1 MRSLDYVMVKEL
13 VTFVV
18 QQLVSNPN
26 DVVVSVIE
34 KEDGNTIEIKVAPQ
48 DRGRVIGKEGHTIKS
63 LRALIDV
70 AMPNEKKFSLE
81 LAR

>member
-1 MRSLDYVMVKEL
+1 MVKEL

-18 QQLVSNPN
+18 QQLVSHPQ
-26 DVVVSVIE
+26 DVTVSVTE
-34 KEDGNTIEIKVAPQ
+34 KDDINLLEIKVAPE

-70 AMPNEKKFSLE
+70 AVSNGKRVSLE
-81 LAR
+81 LSR

>member
-1 MRSLDYVMVKEL
+1 MVKEL

-18 QQLVSNPN
+18 QQLVSHPQ
-26 DVVVSVIE
+26 DVVVSVTE
-34 KEDGNTIEIKVAPQ
+34 KDDIDLLEIKVAPE

-70 AMPNEKKFSLE
+70 AASGKKVSLE
-81 LAR
+81 LSR

>member
-1 MRSLDYVMVKEL
+1 MIKEL

-18 QQLVSNPN
+18 QQLVSHPN
-26 DVVVSVIE
+26 DVIVSVTE
-34 KEDGNTIEIKVAPQ
+34 KEDGNTIEIRVAPQ

-70 AMPNEKKFSLE
+70 AMPNEKKTSLE

>member
-1 MRSLDYVMVKEL
+1 MIKEL

-18 QQLVSNPN
+18 QQLVAHPQ
-26 DVVVSVIE
+26 DVVMSVTE
-34 KEDGNTIEIKVAPQ
+34 KEDGNLLEIKVAPE

-63 LRALIDV
+63 LRALID
-70 AMPNEKKFSLE
+70 AAEPNGKKFSLE

>member
-1 MRSLDYVMVKEL
+1 MIKEL

-18 QQLVSNPN
+18 QQLVSHPQ
-26 DVVVSVIE
+26 DVVVSVSE
-34 KEDGNTIEIKVAPQ
+34 KDDVNLVEIKVAPD

-70 AMPNEKKFSLE
+70 TAAPNGKRVSLE
-81 LAR
+81 LSR

>member
-1 MRSLDYVMVKEL
+1 MIKEL

-18 QQLVSNPN
+18 QQLVSHPEE
-26 DVVVSVIE
+26 VVINITE
-34 KEDGNTIEIKVAPQ
+34 KDDINLLEIKVSPE

-70 AMPNEKKFSLE
+70 ATPYGKSFSLE
-81 LAR
+81 LSR

>member
-1 MRSLDYVMVKEL
+1 MIKEL

-18 QQLVSNPN
+18 QQLVSHPQ
-26 DVVVSVIE
+26 DVVVSVTE
-34 KEDGNTIEIKVAPQ
+34 KDDINLFEIKVSPE

-70 AMPNEKKFSLE
+70 ASPYGKKVSLE
-81 LAR
+81 LSR

>member
-1 MRSLDYVMVKEL
+1 MIKEL

-18 QQLVSNPN
+18 QQLVSHPQE
-26 DVVVSVIE
+26 VVVSVTE
-34 KEDGNTIEIKVAPQ
+34 KDDTSLLEIKVAPE

-70 AMPNEKKFSLE
+70 AVPNGKRVSLE
-81 LAR
+81 LSR

>member
-1 MRSLDYVMVKEL
+1 MIKEL

-18 QQLVSNPN
+18 QQLVSHPQ
-26 DVVVSVIE
+26 DVVVSVSE
-34 KEDGNTIEIKVAPQ
+34 KDDVNLVEIKVAPD

-70 AMPNEKKFSLE
+70 TAAPNEKRVSLE
-81 LAR
+81 LSR

>member
-1 MRSLDYVMVKEL
+1 MIKEL

-18 QQLVSNPN
+18 QQLVSHPE
-26 DVVVSVIE
+26 DVVINLTE
-34 KEDGNTIEIKVAPQ
+34 KDDVNLLEIKVSPE

-70 AMPNEKKFSLE
+70 AAPFGKNFSLE
-81 LAR
+81 LSR

>member
-1 MRSLDYVMVKEL
+1 MIKEL

-18 QQLVSNPN
+18 QQLVSHPN

-34 KEDGNTIEIKVAPQ
+34 KDDINLLEIKVAPE

-63 LRALIDV
+63 LRVLIDTSSRL
-70 AMPNEKKFSLE
+70 MKKKFRLNCFSKLF
-81 LAR
+81 LI

>member
-1 MRSLDYVMVKEL
+1 MIKEL

-18 QQLVSNPN
+18 QQLVSHPH
-26 DVVVSVIE
+26 DVVVNVTE
-34 KEDGNTIEIKVAPQ
+34 KDDVNLVEIKVAPD

-70 AMPNEKKFSLE
+70 TAAPNGKRVSLE
-81 LAR
+81 LSR

>member
-1 MRSLDYVMVKEL
+1 MVKEL

-18 QQLVSNPN
+18 QQLVSHPQ
-26 DVVVSVIE
+26 DVVVSVTE
-34 KEDGNTIEIKVAPQ
+34 KDDVNLLEIKVSPE

-70 AMPNEKKFSLE
+70 AVSNGKKVSLE
-81 LAR
+81 LSR